1 MDDNQYRF
9 LKQIEKRGSYTDDY
23 YNRSEIFAS
32 SVRQKYLSNE
42 FSDDSNLYTLTTSGK
57 SAMQEY
63 REKHFQL
70 KFTTITSI
78 IALILSLISI
88 GVSIYSILLQ

>member
-32 SVRQKYLSNE
+32 SVREKYLSNE
-42 FSDDSNLYTLTTSGK
+42 FSDNSDVYLLT
-57 SAMQEY
+57 SAGRSAIQEY
-63 REKHFQL
+63 KEKHFQL
-70 KFTTITSI
+70 NFTTITAI
-78 IALILSLISI
+78 IALLLSIAGLILQF
-88 GVSIYSILLQ
+88 IL